1 MIFTSEPRPAAHLW
15 HSEPWSATTA
25 LPLSRST
32 QRTDTGRQDQIR
44 LFFFFFFK
52 VVQHEGMSGHPLV
65 LPFMR
70 GWRAHGVLV
79 VSAGEVQGSGGCT

>member
-1 MIFTSEPRPAAHLW
+1 MQLPLCSFLVP
-15 HSEPWSATTA
+15 HSELILADRI
-25 LPLSRST
+25 RS
-32 QRTDTGRQDQIR
+32 DY
-44 LFFFFFFK
+44 FSFFFFK